1 MKFCWCPRLQAAQ
14 RSVMEAGRPR
24 PARKRN
30 LAMIR
35 KLKIGL
41 LGCGT
46 VGRGLVELVGRNDAL
61 IRQRSGVELRITKIL
76 VRDLDKERQGV
87 DRALLTSDP
96 DKVLN
101 NGCDLVVEL
110 VGGIEPA
117 RSFIERSLAR
127 GKHVVTA
134 NKALLALDGFNL
146 MKSAEAQKVRLGF
159 EASVCG
165 GIPIIHALRDG
176 LVGNNI
182 QRLSGILNGTCNY
195 ILTRMTE
202 DGVDFEA
209 ALREAQAKGFAEAD
223 PTLDIDGHDAAQ
235 KLKILTELAFSAQ
248 VDSAAVQVEGIR
260 NIAADDVRAAKELG
274 FVIKHVA
281 TAELNGDAV
290 SLNCA
295 PVLLPLSHQLA
306 AIRDENNAVLI
317 RGDAVGEMLFS
328 GKGAGSLPS
337 ASAVL
342 SDAVDIACHQGGFST
357 SLGARIGAES
367 RDCDSR
373 HYLRFTVGDPSD
385 IGTITTI
392 LERNR
397 VGVARAAAVWAR
409 SDSENHQV
417 RVLTRACSGNAIKL
431 SRRDIV
437 GSGVE
442 RSESVVLRLA
452 D

>member
-1 MKFCWCPRLQAAQ
+1 M
-14 RSVMEAGRPR
+14 
-24 PARKRN
+24 ARKF
-30 LAMIR
+30 
-35 KLKIGL
+35 KIGL

-46 VGRGLVELVGRNDAL
+46 VGRGLVELVGRNEAL
-61 IRQRSGVELRITKIL
+61 VRQRSGVELRITKIL

-87 DRALLTSDP
+87 DRALLTCDP

-117 RSFIERSLAR
+117 RSFIERSLSR

-134 NKALLALDGFNL
+134 NKALLALDGFSL
-146 MKSAEAQKVRLGF
+146 MKAAEAQKVRLGF

-165 GIPIIHALRDG
+165 GIPIIRALRDG

-182 QRLSGILNGTCNY
+182 QKLSGILNGTCNY

-202 DGVDFEA
+202 DGVEFED

-248 VDSAAVQVEGIR
+248 VGAEAVQVEGIR
-260 NIAADDVRAAKELG
+260 DLAAEDVQAAKELG

-281 TAELNGDAV
+281 TAELSEDAV
-290 SLNCA
+290 SLSCA
-295 PVLLPLSHQLA
+295 PLLLPRSHQLA
-306 AIRDENNAVLI
+306 SIRDENNAVLI
-317 RGDAVGEMLFS
+317 RGDAVGEMFFS

-342 SDAVDIACHQGGFST
+342 SDVVDIACHKGGFSMSRGGHVGIT
-357 SLGARIGAES
+357 T
-367 RDCDSR
+367 RDCASR
-373 HYLRFTVGDPSD
+373 HYLRFTVGSPSD
-385 IGTITTI
+385 IGPITTI

-397 VGVARAAAVWAR
+397 VGVSRAAAVWAR
-409 SDSENHQV
+409 SDSEKHQV
-417 RVLTRACSGNAIKL
+417 RVLTHACSGNAVEA
-431 SRRDIV
+431 SRRDIA
-437 GSGVE
+437 GSGLE
-442 RSESVVLRLA
+442 RE
-452 D
+452 

>member
-1 MKFCWCPRLQAAQ
+1 MT
-14 RSVMEAGRPR
+14 
-24 PARKRN
+24 
-30 LAMIR
+30 R

-41 LGCGT
+41 LGCGN
-46 VGRGLVELVGRNDAL
+46 VGRGLVELVGRNEAL

-87 DRALLTSDP
+87 DHALLTTEP

-134 NKALLALDGFNL
+134 NKALLALDGFSL
-146 MKSAEAQKVRLGF
+146 MKTAAVKKVRLGF

-165 GIPIIHALRDG
+165 GIPIIRALRDG

-202 DGVDFEA
+202 DRVEFED

-223 PTLDIDGHDAAQ
+223 PTLDIDGYDAAQ
-235 KLKILTELAFSAQ
+235 KLKILTELAFGAQ
-248 VDSAAVQVEGIR
+248 VDADTVQVEGIR
-260 NIAADDVRAAKELG
+260 DIAADDVQAAREFG

-281 TAELNGDAV
+281 TAELSEDAV
-290 SLNCA
+290 ALSCA
-295 PVLLPLSHQLA
+295 PLLLPASHQLA
-306 AIRDENNAVLI
+306 RIRDENNAVLV

-342 SDAVDIACHQGGFST
+342 SDVVDIACHKGGFSL
-357 SLGARIGAES
+357 SPRGRVSASASDGE
-367 RDCDSR
+367 SR
-373 HYLRFTVGDPSD
+373 HYLRFAVGDPSD
-385 IGTITTI
+385 IGPITTI
-392 LERNR
+392 LERNK

-409 SDSENHQV
+409 SDSGKHQV
-417 RVLTRACSGNAIKL
+417 RVLTHAASRNAVEASRHDIAQSGIENGKSLA
-431 SRRDIV
+431 
-437 GSGVE
+437 
-442 RSESVVLRLA
+442 LRVA

>member
-1 MKFCWCPRLQAAQ
+1 MA
-14 RSVMEAGRPR
+14 V
-24 PARKRN
+24 
-30 LAMIR
+30 R

-46 VGRGLVELVGRNDAL
+46 VGRGLVELVGRNATL

-76 VRDLDKERQGV
+76 VRDLEKERHGV
-87 DRALLTSDP
+87 DRALLTAQP
-96 DKVLN
+96 DKVLK

-117 RSFIERSLAR
+117 RSLIEQSLER

-134 NKALLALDGFNL
+134 NKAVLAVDGFNL
-146 MKSAEAQKVRLGF
+146 IKTAELKKVRLGF

-165 GIPIIHALRDG
+165 GIPIIRALRGG

-202 DGVDFEA
+202 DGVEFED
-209 ALREAQAKGFAEAD
+209 ALREAQVKGFAEAD
-223 PTLDIDGHDAAQ
+223 PTLDIDGHDAGQ
-235 KLKILTELAFSAQ
+235 KLKILTQLAFSAQ
-248 VDSAAVQVEGIR
+248 VDAGAVQVEGIR
-260 NIAADDVRAAKELG
+260 EITADDVRAARELG

-281 TAELNGDAV
+281 TAELSEDAV
-290 SLNCA
+290 SLGCA
-295 PVLLPLSHQLA
+295 PVLLPASHQLA
-306 AIRDENNAVLI
+306 GIRDENNAVLV

-342 SDAVDIACHQGGFST
+342 SDVVDIACHKGGFSVSPGGRVRAGT
-357 SLGARIGAES
+357 

-373 HYLRFTVGDPSD
+373 HYVRFTVGDPSD
-385 IGTITTI
+385 IGPITTI

-409 SDSENHQV
+409 SESGKHKV
-417 RVLTRACSGNAIKL
+417 RVLTHPCSRKAIKASL
-431 SRRDIV
+431 RDIA
-437 GSGVE
+437 GSGLE
-442 RSESVVLRLA
+442 KSKSLVLQVA

>member
-1 MKFCWCPRLQAAQ
+1 M
-14 RSVMEAGRPR
+14 SV
-24 PARKRN
+24 
-30 LAMIR
+30 R

-46 VGRGLVELVGRNDAL
+46 VGRGFVELVDRSNAL

-76 VRDLDKERQGV
+76 VRDLDKERPGV
-87 DRALLTSDP
+87 DRALLTAQP

-134 NKALLALDGFNL
+134 NKALLALDGFSL
-146 MKSAEAQKVRLGF
+146 MKAAKVQKVRLGF
-159 EASVCG
+159 EGSVCG
-165 GIPIIHALRDG
+165 GIPIIRALRDG

-202 DGVDFEA
+202 DAFEFEE

-235 KLKILTELAFSAQ
+235 KLKILTELAFGAQ
-248 VDSAAVQVEGIR
+248 VDADAVQVEGIR
-260 NIAADDVRAAKELG
+260 EIAAEDVQAARELG

-281 TAELNGDAV
+281 TAELSEDAV
-290 SLNCA
+290 SLSCA
-295 PVLLPLSHQLA
+295 PVLLPRSHQLA
-306 AIRDENNAVLI
+306 GICEENNAVLV

-342 SDAVDIACHQGGFST
+342 SDVVDIACHKGGFAMSPGGT
-357 SLGARIGAES
+357 VRATT
-367 RDCDSR
+367 RDCDSSF
-373 HYLRFTVGDPSD
+373 YIRFTVVDPSA
-385 IGTITTI
+385 IGPITTI

-397 VGVARAAAVWAR
+397 IGVARAAAVWAR
-409 SDSENHQV
+409 SDSGKHQV
-417 RVLTRACSGNAIKL
+417 RLLTHSG
-431 SRRDIV
+431 SRSAVEASLRDIA
-437 GSGVE
+437 GSGLE
-442 RSESVVLRLA
+442 KGRSMVLRVA

>member
-1 MKFCWCPRLQAAQ
+1 MRCCWCRRLRAVLRSAVEARASPPGPRSLTMA
-14 RSVMEAGRPR
+14 
-24 PARKRN
+24 
-30 LAMIR
+30 R

-46 VGRGLVELVGRNDAL
+46 VGRGLVELLGRNEVL
-61 IRQRSGVELRITKIL
+61 VRQRAGVDLRITKIL
-76 VRDLDKERQGV
+76 VRDLGKERQGV

-110 VGGIEPA
+110 LGGIEPA
-117 RSFIERSLAR
+117 RAFIERSLSR

-134 NKALLALDGFNL
+134 NKALLAMDGFSL
-146 MKSAEAQKVRLGF
+146 MKAAEAQKVRLGF

-165 GIPIIHALRDG
+165 GVPIIRALRDG

-182 QRLSGILNGTCNY
+182 QKLSGILNGTCNY

-202 DGVDFEA
+202 DGVEFED

-235 KLKILTELAFSAQ
+235 KLTILTELAFNTHVGA
-248 VDSAAVQVEGIR
+248 DAVQVEGIR
-260 NIAADDVRAAKELG
+260 DLAADDVQAARELG

-281 TAELNGDAV
+281 TAEFSEGSV
-290 SLNCA
+290 SLGCA
-295 PVLLPLSHQLA
+295 PVLLPSAHQLA
-306 AIRDENNAVLI
+306 SIRDENNAVLV

-342 SDAVDIACHQGGFST
+342 SDVVDIACHKGGFSV
-357 SLGARIGAES
+357 SPGGAVGVAT
-367 RDCDSR
+367 RDCESR
-373 HYLRFTVGDPSD
+373 HYVRFTVGSPSD
-385 IGTITTI
+385 IGPITTI

-397 VGVARAAAVWAR
+397 VGVARAAAVWSR
-409 SDSENHQV
+409 SDSGKHQV
-417 RVLTRACSGNAIKL
+417 RVLTNACSRNAVEA
-431 SRRDIV
+431 SRRDIT
-437 GSGVE
+437 GSGLE
-442 RSESVVLRLA
+442 RGKSVVLAVA

>member
-1 MKFCWCPRLQAAQ
+1 MA
-14 RSVMEAGRPR
+14 
-24 PARKRN
+24 
-30 LAMIR
+30 R

-46 VGRGLVELVGRNDAL
+46 VGRGLVELVSRNDAL

-87 DRALLTSDP
+87 DRALLTTQP

-117 RSFIERSLAR
+117 RSFIERSLGH

-134 NKALLALDGFNL
+134 NKALLALDGFTL
-146 MKSAEAQKVRLGF
+146 MNEAARQKVRLGF

-165 GIPIIHALRDG
+165 GIPIIRALRAG

-182 QRLSGILNGTCNY
+182 QTLSGILNGTCNY

-202 DGVDFEA
+202 DRVEFED

-248 VDSAAVQVEGIR
+248 VDAGAVQVEGIR
-260 NIAADDVRAAKELG
+260 DIGADDVQAAREFG

-281 TAELNGDAV
+281 TAELTAEAV
-290 SLNCA
+290 SLSCA
-295 PVLLPLSHQLA
+295 PVLLPVSHQLA
-306 AIRDENNAVLI
+306 SIRDENNAVLV

-342 SDAVDIACHQGGFST
+342 SDVVDIACHKGGFSMSPGGRVRAT
-357 SLGARIGAES
+357 TRES
-367 RDCDSR
+367 DSR
-373 HYLRFTVGDPSD
+373 HYLRFAVGDPSD
-385 IGTITTI
+385 IGPITTI

-397 VGVARAAAVWAR
+397 VEVDRAAAVWAR
-409 SDSENHQV
+409 SDSGKHQV
-417 RVLTRACSGNAIKL
+417 RVLTHGCSRQAVETSL
-431 SRRDIV
+431 RDISS
-437 GSGVE
+437 SGVE
-442 RSESVVLRLA
+442 KGKSLVLRVA

>member
-1 MKFCWCPRLQAAQ
+1 MA
-14 RSVMEAGRPR
+14 
-24 PARKRN
+24 
-30 LAMIR
+30 R

-61 IRQRSGVELRITKIL
+61 VRQRAGVELRITKIL
-76 VRDLDKERQGV
+76 VRDLDKERHGV

-134 NKALLALDGFNL
+134 NKALLALDGFSL
-146 MKSAEAQKVRLGF
+146 MKAAEQQKVRLGF

-165 GIPIIHALRDG
+165 GIPIIRALRDG

-182 QRLSGILNGTCNY
+182 QKLSGILNGTCNY

-202 DGVDFEA
+202 DGVEFEA

-235 KLKILTELAFSAQ
+235 KLKILTELAFGAQ
-248 VDSAAVQVEGIR
+248 VDPTTVQVEGIR
-260 NIAADDVRAAKELG
+260 DIATDDVQAAKELG

-281 TAELNGDAV
+281 IAELNGDAV
-290 SLNCA
+290 SLGCA
-295 PVLLPLSHQLA
+295 PVLLPVSHQLA
-306 AIRDENNAVLI
+306 GIRDENNAVLV

-342 SDAVDIACHQGGFST
+342 SDVVDIACHRGGFSM
-357 SLGARIGAES
+357 SRGSRIVAGAA
-367 RDCDSR
+367 DCENR
-373 HYLRFTVGDPSD
+373 HYLRVTVGSPSD
-385 IGTITTI
+385 IGSITTI

-409 SDSENHQV
+409 SDSRKHQV
-417 RVLTRACSGNAIKL
+417 RVLTHACSRMAVET
-431 SRRDIV
+431 SRRDIAEL
-437 GSGVE
+437 GIE
-442 RSESVVLRLA
+442 KIKSVVLRVA

>member
-1 MKFCWCPRLQAAQ
+1 MA
-14 RSVMEAGRPR
+14 
-24 PARKRN
+24 
-30 LAMIR
+30 R

-61 IRQRSGVELRITKIL
+61 VRQRSGVELQITKIL

-87 DRALLTSDP
+87 DRALLTCDP
-96 DKVLN
+96 DQVLN

-117 RSFIERSLAR
+117 RSFIERSLSR

-134 NKALLALDGFNL
+134 NKALLALDGFSL
-146 MKSAEAQKVRLGF
+146 LKAAEVQKVRLGF

-165 GIPIIHALRDG
+165 GIPIIRALRDG

-202 DGVDFEA
+202 DGVEFED

-223 PTLDIDGHDAAQ
+223 PTLDIDGQDAAQ

-248 VDSAAVQVEGIR
+248 VDAEAVQVEGIR
-260 NIAADDVRAAKELG
+260 NVAAEDVQAAKELG

-281 TAELNGDAV
+281 TAEVSQDGV
-290 SLNCA
+290 SLACA
-295 PVLLPLSHQLA
+295 PLLLPRSHQLA
-306 AIRDENNAVLI
+306 GIRDENNAVLI

-342 SDAVDIACHQGGFST
+342 SDVVDIACHKGGFSMSRGGHVGIT
-357 SLGARIGAES
+357 S
-367 RDCDSR
+367 RDCASR
-373 HYLRFTVGDPSD
+373 HYLRFTVGSPSD
-385 IGTITTI
+385 IGPITTI
-392 LERNR
+392 LERNG
-397 VGVARAAAVWAR
+397 VGVSRAAAVWAR
-409 SDSENHQV
+409 SDSQKHQV
-417 RVLTRACSGNAIKL
+417 RVLTHACSGKAVEA
-431 SRRDIV
+431 SRRDIA
-437 GSGVE
+437 GSGLGK
-442 RSESVVLRLA
+442 SKGVVLRVA

>member
-1 MKFCWCPRLQAAQ
+1 MA
-14 RSVMEAGRPR
+14 
-24 PARKRN
+24 
-30 LAMIR
+30 IR

-46 VGRGLVELVGRNDAL
+46 VGRGLVELVARNDAL

-76 VRDLDKERQGV
+76 VRDLHKERQGV
-87 DRALLTSDP
+87 DRTLLTTQP

-101 NGCDLVVEL
+101 NGCDLVVEV

-117 RSFIERSLAR
+117 RSFIERALAR

-134 NKALLALDGFNL
+134 NKALLALDGFSL
-146 MKSAEAQKVRLGF
+146 MKAAEAQKVRLGF

-165 GIPIIHALRDG
+165 GIPIIRALRDG
-176 LVGNNI
+176 LVGNSI

-202 DGVDFEA
+202 DGFEFEE

-248 VDSAAVQVEGIR
+248 VDADVVQVEGIR
-260 NIAADDVRAAKELG
+260 DVTADDVRAARELG

-281 TAELNGDAV
+281 TAELGDGAV
-290 SLNCA
+290 SLGCA
-295 PVLLPLSHQLA
+295 PLLLPASHQLA
-306 AIRDENNAVLI
+306 GIRDENNAVLV

-342 SDAVDIACHQGGFST
+342 SDVVDIACHKGGFSMYPRGRVKAST
-357 SLGARIGAES
+357 Q
-367 RDCDSR
+367 DCESR
-373 HYLRFTVGDPSD
+373 HYLRFTVADPSA
-385 IGTITTI
+385 IGPITTI

-397 VGVARAAAVWAR
+397 VGVARAEAVWAR
-409 SDSENHQV
+409 SDSGNHQV
-417 RVLTRACSGNAIKL
+417 RVLTHGCSRKDVEASLRHIA
-431 SRRDIV
+431 
-437 GSGVE
+437 GSGIE
-442 RSESVVLRLA
+442 KAKSVVLRVA

>member
-1 MKFCWCPRLQAAQ
+1 MT
-14 RSVMEAGRPR
+14 
-24 PARKRN
+24 
-30 LAMIR
+30 R

-61 IRQRSGVELRITKIL
+61 IRQRSGVEVRITRIL
-76 VRDLDKERQGV
+76 VRDLDKERHGV
-87 DRALLTSDP
+87 DRTLLTSDP

-134 NKALLALDGFNL
+134 NKALLALDGFSL
-146 MKSAEAQKVRLGF
+146 MKAAEAQKVRLGF

-165 GIPIIHALRDG
+165 GIPVIRALRDG

-202 DGVDFEA
+202 AGVEFED

-248 VDSAAVQVEGIR
+248 VDADSVQVQGIR
-260 NIAADDVRAAKELG
+260 EITADDVHAAKELG
-274 FVIKHVA
+274 FVIKYVA
-281 TAELNGDAV
+281 TAELSEDAV
-290 SLNCA
+290 SLGCA

-306 AIRDENNAVLI
+306 AVRDENNAVLV

-342 SDAVDIACHQGGFST
+342 SDVVDIACHKGGFSMSRGGRVT
-357 SLGARIGAES
+357 AGAA
-367 RDCDSR
+367 DCDSR
-373 HYLRFTVGDPSD
+373 HYLRVTVGSPSE
-385 IGTITTI
+385 IGSITTI
-392 LERNR
+392 LERNG

-409 SDSENHQV
+409 SDSKQHQV
-417 RVLTRACSGNAIKL
+417 RVLTHGCSRKAVEA
-431 SRRDIV
+431 SRLDIA
-437 GSGVE
+437 GLGIE
-442 RSESVVLRLA
+442 KTKSVVLRVA

>member
-1 MKFCWCPRLQAAQ
+1 MA
-14 RSVMEAGRPR
+14 
-24 PARKRN
+24 N
-30 LAMIR
+30 

-46 VGRGLVELVGRNDAL
+46 VGRGLVELVGKNEAL

-76 VRDLDKERQGV
+76 VRDLDKERLGV
-87 DRALLTSDP
+87 DHSLLTTQP

-134 NKALLALDGFNL
+134 NKALLALDGFSL
-146 MKSAEAQKVRLGF
+146 MQTAEARKVRLGF

-165 GIPIIHALRDG
+165 GIPIIRALRNG

-182 QRLSGILNGTCNY
+182 QRVSGILNGTCNY

-202 DGVDFEA
+202 DRVEFED
-209 ALREAQAKGFAEAD
+209 ALRQAQAKGFAEAD
-223 PTLDIDGHDAAQ
+223 PSLDIDGHDAAQ

-248 VDSAAVQVEGIR
+248 VNAKAVHVEGIR
-260 NIAADDVRAAKELG
+260 EIAADDVQAARELG

-281 TAELNGDAV
+281 TAELSEDAV
-290 SLNCA
+290 ALSCA
-295 PVLLPLSHQLA
+295 PVLLPMSHQLA
-306 AIRDENNAVLI
+306 GIRDENNAVLV

-342 SDAVDIACHQGGFST
+342 SDVVDIACHKGGFSMT
-357 SLGARIGAES
+357 PGGRVSASS
-367 RDCDSR
+367 RVGDSS
-373 HYLRFTVGDPSD
+373 HYLRFAVSDPAA
-385 IGTITTI
+385 IGPITTI

-409 SDSENHQV
+409 NDSAKHQV
-417 RVLTRACSGNAIKL
+417 RLLTHSVSRKAVEASMLDIAASGIENGQRLI
-431 SRRDIV
+431 
-437 GSGVE
+437 
-442 RSESVVLRLA
+442 LRVA